1 MISIVT
7 ITYNNFDELIETL
20 NSIPES
26 ALIESIV
33 INGGQCERT
42 KEFLKTYLGKSITEK
57 DEGIADAFNKGV
69 KLSSGKYIMFLNSGD
84 ALIEKSYPEK
94 ALKIFEE
101 NRNISFV
108 HSNLLLVDNSNPELF
123 MRPTFSNL
131 GRGMPFLHPTMIV
144 KKELFD
150 IIGMFDKSL
159 KIAMDFDW
167 IVKLVKNNFI
177 GYYLNNRA
185 VVKMDASGKSI
196 AEENE
201 ALRECFLIL
210 KANNYLTPTNLL
222 GFTKRYILYILRML
236 MVKLGL
242 NNILISMKKIKHAK

>member
-20 NSIPES
+20 NSIPDLP
-26 ALIESIV
+26 LIESIV
-33 INGGQCERT
+33 INGGQCEKT

-69 KLSSGKYIMFLNSGD
+69 KVSSGKYIMILNSGD
-84 ALIEKSYPEK
+84 VLIEKSYPEK

-101 NRNISFV
+101 NRNIAFV

-123 MRPTFSNL
+123 MRPTLSNV
-131 GRGMPFLHPTMIV
+131 GRGMPYLHPTMIV

-150 IIGMFDKSL
+150 RIGMFDTKL

-167 IVKLVKNNFI
+167 IVKLVKNNFL
-177 GYYLNNRA
+177 GYYLNDSA

-196 AEENE
+196 KEENE
-201 ALRECFLIL
+201 AIKECYLIL
-210 KANNYLTPTNLL
+210 KANRCLTPINLI
-222 GFTKRYILYILRML
+222 GYTKRYILYLLRMIIVKIGLKDLL
-236 MVKLGL
+236 M
-242 NNILISMKKIKHAK
+242 SMKKIKHSA